1 MFWTSLVE
9 TILFLTLFL
18 HLEKVLRDDYKLARV
33 KSDSDDKTVEV
44 KQADDIMRDIRDNSL
59 TSYQLS

>member
-9 TILFLTLFL
+9 TILFLTLFS

-33 KSDSDDKTVEV
+33 KSEPDEKTVEV
-44 KQADDIMRDIRDNSL
+44 KQADDIMRDMRDNSL
-59 TSYQLS
+59 TSRQIS

>member
-18 HLEKVLRDDYKLARV
+18 HLEKVRRGDYKLARV
-33 KSDSDDKTVEV
+33 KSDPDDKTVEV
-44 KQADDIMRDIRDNSL
+44 NQADDIMRDIRDNSL